1 MGISWCLVFLY
12 FEITWFWWNLNCSC
26 CIISSLWFKGWVEKN
41 TKPQTEFMQVK
52 YGFRHLWNAVKFQ
65 PFLIYYRRL
74 IQLGL
79 CVLLYSSLWLSYLY
93 FNAEMTDSSGES
105 IKFRDGVAN
114 FLTSPLWTDFKQT
127 FKSLIS
133 SLWTNGWYETWKKFM
148 DDLDP
153 LGEQQALKVN
163 DFTSNNI

>member
-1 MGISWCLVFLY
+1 
-12 FEITWFWWNLNCSC
+12 
-26 CIISSLWFKGWVEKN
+26 
-41 TKPQTEFMQVK
+41 
-52 YGFRHLWNAVKFQ
+52 
-65 PFLIYYRRL
+65 
-74 IQLGL
+74 
-79 CVLLYSSLWLSYLY
+79 
-93 FNAEMTDSSGES
+93 MTDSSGES

-153 LGEQQALKVN
+153 LGEHQALKVN
-163 DFTSNNI
+163 DLLKNVKPKH